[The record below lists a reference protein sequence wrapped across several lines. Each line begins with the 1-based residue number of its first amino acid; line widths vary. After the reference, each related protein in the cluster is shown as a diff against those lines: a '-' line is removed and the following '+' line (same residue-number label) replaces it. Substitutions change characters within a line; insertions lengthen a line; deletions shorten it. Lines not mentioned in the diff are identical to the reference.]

1 MGKIRGQLER
11 VSERELAAKERWREA
26 AGAFRR
32 AEEELEEQAEFKRQL
47 LAQVETLFYN
57 EQYAAQPASDEE
69 LARRAFLCQ
78 QDVHALTQRIAR
90 VGETMKQRR
99 GEKEELERR
108 LEEAR
113 RRGSGDWLRCRM
125 GRDPRREERVHG
137 GAHGG
142 REATDG
148 ADGGAGDGG

>member
-78 QDVHALTQRIAR
+78 QDVNAAHRAGRGDHEATP
-90 VGETMKQRR
+90 R
-99 GEKEELERR
+99 GEGGARAAAGGGQEAWERR
-108 LEEAR
+108 LAP
-113 RRGSGDWLRCRM
+113 M
-125 GRDPRREERVHG
+125 
-137 GAHGG
+137 
-142 REATDG
+142 
-148 ADGGAGDGG
+148 

>member
-69 LARRAFLCQ
+69 LARR
-78 QDVHALTQRIAR
+78 VKIAR
-90 VGETMKQRR
+90 QGHKIDAFFYTSVTPGYLTAAV
-99 GEKEELERR
+99 
-108 LEEAR
+108 EA
-113 RRGSGDWLRCRM
+113 L
-125 GRDPRREERVHG
+125 
-137 GAHGG
+137 
-142 REATDG
+142 
-148 ADGGAGDGG
+148 